1 MRIYCCMPI
10 FSPAQSDFVV
20 TRDPPVEV
28 VVELP
33 EGAKV
38 VHLPRAQLRT
48 NEASARSVKWVYIL
62 TAIVLFALLV
72 ITAIGPHIPAG
83 E

>member
-1 MRIYCCMPI
+1 MY
-10 FSPAQSDFVV
+10 SPSQSDFTV
-20 TRDPPVEV
+20 TREPPVEV

-38 VHLPRAQLRT
+38 IHLPKAELRT
-48 NEASARSVKWVYIL
+48 NEASASSVKWVYIL

-72 ITAIGPHIPAG
+72 ITAVGPHIPSG